1 MMPSV
6 ERATYKFKDDNS
18 YIIYIVVYLYC
29 VPLICQP
36 SMSNYHVD
44 TVSRPSAS
52 LHRPETFSMAW
63 FCLSVVFCG
72 LSVLCK
78 EQGITVI
85 VSIEGERQRERVRER
100 EQRMRKTEKK
110 SQRK

>member
-1 MMPSV
+1 M
-6 ERATYKFKDDNS
+6 F
-18 YIIYIVVYLYC
+18 IY
-29 VPLICQP
+29 
-36 SMSNYHVD
+36 HAVD

-52 LHRPETFSMAW
+52 LHCPDTFSMAW

-100 EQRMRKTEKK
+100 ELTMRKTEKK
-110 SQRK
+110 VKESDKEYFVNYIIL